1 MEIPLIW
8 IDCALRYAIRVENLL
23 CCETNMPRR
32 PRLVARDVPLHIIQ
46 RGNNRQNCFFSDSD
60 YLVYLDL
67 LSRGAKNA
75 KCAVHAYVLM
85 TNHVHI
91 LATPHDEQGPGT
103 MMKAVGERYV
113 RYLNQRCGRSG
124 TLWDG
129 RYRSCLVEDETYLLV
144 CHRYIELN
152 PVRAGMVS
160 HPSLYRWSSHRCN
173 AYAEADLLITP
184 HRLFT
189 SLDKDASARRHAYRQ
204 LFAESVKQSDIAL
217 LRDAT
222 NNNFACGSVKFHETM
237 AEVLGRQV
245 ARLSSTPRASEFIPH
260 EN

>member
-1 MEIPLIW
+1 
-8 IDCALRYAIRVENLL
+8 
-23 CCETNMPRR
+23 MPRR
-32 PRLVARDVPLHIIQ
+32 PRLVVRDIPLHIIQ
-46 RGNNRQNCFFSDSD
+46 RGNNRQKSFFTDSD

-67 LSRGAKNA
+67 LCRGAKSA
-75 KCAVHAYVLM
+75 RCAVHAYVLM

-91 LATPHDEQGPGT
+91 LATPQDEHGPGM

-113 RYLNQRCGRSG
+113 RYLNERYGRSG

-129 RYRSCLVEDETYLLV
+129 RYRSCLIEDETYLLV

-160 HPSLYRWSSHRCN
+160 HPSLYRWSSHKCN
-173 AYAEADLLITP
+173 AHAETDQIITP

-189 SLDKDASARRHAYRQ
+189 SLHSDELARRHAYRE
-204 LFAESVKQSDIAL
+204 LFSVAVKHSDVAQ

-222 NNNFACGSVKFHETM
+222 NNNYACGSAKFYETM
-237 AEVLGRQV
+237 GRLLGRQV
-245 ARLSSTPRASEFIPH
+245 ARVASTKMTDLSDRDD
-260 EN
+260 